1 LDCQGDAT
9 ICAQDSYVSGSEVWT
24 QVDSQPASVV
34 CAATPCAE
42 TFTVGDPAPGQTDT
56 LTVAM
61 VANDP
66 AAPSLSGP
74 SNAISVTLVGGYWN
88 PPTYPGNDDYTCI
101 KIGTIT
107 LPTTS
112 VSQAGACVTVNSS
125 TDAVCCSADF
135 NVSGLGWQIDY
146 FDGGTYHT
154 GASGASPTFVVGDF
168 IGIHHGDAHSDAT
181 HFQCLKATA
190 AAPTRWTDV
199 SGSQAISGISSNG
212 NPGLYSFAG
221 DSNNIQGNDVW
232 EGGTGSLPTGHT
244 CGQ

>member
-9 ICAQDSYVSGSEVWT
+9 ICTQDSYVSASEVWT
-24 QVDSQPASVV
+24 HVDSQPASVV

-74 SNAISVTLVGGYWN
+74 SNVISVTLVGGYWN
-88 PPTYPGNDDYTCI
+88 SHTYPGNDDYTCI

-112 VSQAGACVTVNSS
+112 VSQAGACVTINSS

-154 GASGASPTFVVGDF
+154 GASGASPTFAVGDF
-168 IGIHHGDAHSDAT
+168 IGILRSDAP

-190 AAPTRWTDV
+190 AAPTTWTDV
-199 SGSQAISGISSNG
+199 SGVQAISNISSNG
-212 NPGLYSFAG
+212 NPAIHSYIEAT
-221 DSNNIQGNDVW
+221 NNVPAIDQF
-232 EGGTGSLPTGHT
+232 EGGTSSLPTGHT